1 MRSFTLLTMGLNLI
15 LLGLFAKANERIQ
28 TFFYP
33 LVVFG
38 QAPLFFYIVHLFLYA
53 GLVCGWRRRAPAS
66 RPCIHTGCW
75 ACYCS
80 SLFA

>member
-1 MRSFTLLTMGLNLI
+1 
-15 LLGLFAKANERIQ
+15 LFAKANGKIQ

-75 ACYCS
+75 ACYGR
-80 SLFA
+80 LKHRPPVNTVLRYL